1 MYTLFLTL
9 TVLTIIS
16 QTIHTYF
23 VFNSFSRLQ
32 GWLRVTQAVLFC
44 GIISV
49 AILAFVLVLKP
60 KMAMLGA
67 AIEVIINVYYYAMDF
82 FENGIRARTKRSQSI
97 WKFWRQN
104 WVAIFFGILI
114 PVLIYV
120 FAEQMILI
128 QAR

>member
-1 MYTLFLTL
+1 MYELFLTL

-23 VFNSFSRLQ
+23 VFDSFSRLH
-32 GWLRVTQAVLFC
+32 GWLRTSQAVLFC

-49 AILAFVLVLKP
+49 AILGFVLVLKP

-67 AIEVIINVYYYAMDF
+67 AIEVVINIYYYAIDF
-82 FENGIRARTKRSQSI
+82 FENGIRAKVRRSQSVA
-97 WKFWRQN
+97 KFWRQN
-104 WVAIFFGILI
+104 WIAIFFGILI

-120 FAEQMILI
+120 FAEQMINL
-128 QAR
+128 RG